1 MFILVVKPPPLS
13 HSPTH
18 NKRCIRYPIFQNHQ
32 FPFRSISAL
41 NSLTFSMS
49 SVLRAKAKFMKKLSQ
64 VGHYFLQFIHPENLH
79 LIFARRRQRVQ
90 RSVERRVASS
100 GPRLPRPP
108 SQNSTLLDST
118 FPSWRN
124 FPWRTKQTQVEG
136 RILVQLVGQVL
147 LQLLVAQLLLLL
159 LQHQRGRQGKGLRVG
174 NLSWGGLRKFWI
186 TKMMTCFASKNELC
200 HKREKLQI
208 YSSYSC

>member
-1 MFILVVKPPPLS
+1 MNHGHHQNYDGGHNYHDHLISFEIYRRVTGPASAPISTIGSNMVKFTRWAEKKAKHHLKSLPYMFILVVKPPPLS

-108 SQNSTLLDST
+108 SQNSTLPDLT
-118 FPSWRN
+118 F
-124 FPWRTKQTQVEG
+124 
-136 RILVQLVGQVL
+136 
-147 LQLLVAQLLLLL
+147 
-159 LQHQRGRQGKGLRVG
+159 
-174 NLSWGGLRKFWI
+174 LS
-186 TKMMTCFASKNELC
+186 
-200 HKREKLQI
+200 
-208 YSSYSC
+208 

>member
-1 MFILVVKPPPLS
+1 MNYGHHQNYDGGHNHHDHLISFEICRRVTGPASAPISTIGSNMVKFTRWAEKRSKAPPKKPAIHVHIGGEASPPLS

-64 VGHYFLQFIHPENLH
+64 VDHYFLQFIHPENLL
-79 LIFARRRQRVQ
+79 LIFSRRRQRVQ

-118 FPSWRN
+118 F
-124 FPWRTKQTQVEG
+124 
-136 RILVQLVGQVL
+136 
-147 LQLLVAQLLLLL
+147 
-159 LQHQRGRQGKGLRVG
+159 
-174 NLSWGGLRKFWI
+174 LSWLN
-186 TKMMTCFASKNELC
+186 CP
-200 HKREKLQI
+200 
-208 YSSYSC
+208 